1 MIRAYWNRPEAT
13 AEAFDGD
20 WFRTGDAAII
30 DEEGFMY
37 IVDRI
42 KDLVNRGGEK
52 IGCGAVEAAL
62 LEHPN
67 VKEASVYAIPDDRLG
82 EEVGATLY
90 ISDKID
96 ESGLREFLSNELA
109 QFEIPRYIHQTTEP
123 LPRIAAGKIAKRQ
136 LRVEAVHRL
145 GLNGA

>member
-1 MIRAYWNRPEAT
+1 
-13 AEAFDGD
+13 
-20 WFRTGDAAII
+20 
-30 DEEGFMY
+30 MY

-62 LEHPN
+62 LEHPEIL
-67 VKEASVYAIPDDRLG
+67 EASVYAIPDDRLG

-90 ISDKID
+90 FSDKID
-96 ESGLREFLSNELA
+96 EAGLCEFLSNELA

-145 GLNGA
+145 GLNAA